1 MLKAKNTIVI
11 TKLFLKKAVYSKV
24 ARFISGAVVFVR
36 RTRESC
42 HTKNKKT
49 CQNVRG
55 LGLFIDIKNAIF
67 YLFSTERPLRP
78 RQSTINWFNKRNLR
92 SKRRR
97 VTWPSFMQHFGMHI
111 FPQKRMLLS
120 CLIEMHHQGQK

>member
-42 HTKNKKT
+42 HTKNKKHAKMFE
-49 CQNVRG
+49 VWG
-55 LGLFIDIKNAIF
+55 
-67 YLFSTERPLRP
+67 YL
-78 RQSTINWFNKRNLR
+78 
-92 SKRRR
+92 
-97 VTWPSFMQHFGMHI
+97 
-111 FPQKRMLLS
+111 
-120 CLIEMHHQGQK
+120 